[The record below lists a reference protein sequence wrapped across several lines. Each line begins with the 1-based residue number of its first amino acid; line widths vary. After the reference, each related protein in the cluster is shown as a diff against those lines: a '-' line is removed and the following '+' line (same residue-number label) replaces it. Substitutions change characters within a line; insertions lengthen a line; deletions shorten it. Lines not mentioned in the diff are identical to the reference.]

1 MEGRANMK
9 VELLII
15 ILAPIIIFSFMWYR
29 DKRRKQREQ
38 SDKLNNWKVNSN
50 NEKQLEFDF
59 ADF

>member
-1 MEGRANMK
+1 MK

-15 ILAPIIIFSFMWYR
+15 ILAPIIIFSFMWYQ

-59 ADF
+59 SDF

>member
-1 MEGRANMK
+1 MEGRTDMN
-9 VELLII
+9 ELLLVV
-15 ILAPIIIFSFMWYR
+15 LAIVLIFSFMWYQ

-59 ADF
+59 PDF

>member
-1 MEGRANMK
+1 MEGRTDMK

-15 ILAPIIIFSFMWYR
+15 ILAPIIIFSFMWYQ
-29 DKRRKQREQ
+29 DKRRKQREL

-59 ADF
+59 SDF

>member
-1 MEGRANMK
+1 MN
-9 VELLII
+9 ELLLV
-15 ILAPIIIFSFMWYR
+15 ILAIVLIFSFMWYQ

-59 ADF
+59 SDF